1 MRMGITQLLL
11 VICLTI
17 GATNAEKDVDYST
30 TAINRVAS
38 TERRLVD
45 ACYGKH
51 TTGVLNRR

>member
-1 MRMGITQLLL
+1 MSITQLLL

-30 TAINRVAS
+30 TAISRVAS

-45 ACYGKH
+45 ACFGKH
-51 TTGVLNRR
+51 IGRLLNRR